1 MRRVT
6 ENDKKGKGIDS
17 HVARALRTVERQRG
31 DSINLQIC
39 ILIKLRENNS
49 YIGEANPKPSP
60 HMNKVAAAAS
70 ARLPPAALDEEA
82 EALRCRSKLESD
94 PLLMHGAAVL
104 AVAQGEHSNPHSS
117 GRYLA
122 VPLQSSFASTQ
133 VALRYRRRFFLDRD

>member
-1 MRRVT
+1 
-6 ENDKKGKGIDS
+6 
-17 HVARALRTVERQRG
+17 
-31 DSINLQIC
+31 
-39 ILIKLRENNS
+39 
-49 YIGEANPKPSP
+49 
-60 HMNKVAAAAS
+60 MNKVAAAAS